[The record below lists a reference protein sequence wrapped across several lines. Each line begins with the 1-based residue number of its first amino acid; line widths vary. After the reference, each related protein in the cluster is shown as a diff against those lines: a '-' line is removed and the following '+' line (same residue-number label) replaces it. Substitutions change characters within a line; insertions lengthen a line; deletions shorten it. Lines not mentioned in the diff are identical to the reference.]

1 MKYEVIIE
9 RGPTSYGAHV
19 PKLPGC
25 IAVANTMDEVV
36 RLIGEA
42 IKLHVQGMKEDGL
55 PVPDPF
61 AWRARFQR
69 PPRDSSDD

>member
-1 MKYEVIIE
+1 MEFQVIIE
-9 RGPTSYGAHV
+9 KSPTGYGASV

-25 IAVANTMDEVV
+25 IAVAKTKEEVL

-55 PVPDPF
+55 PVADPF
-61 AWRARFQR
+61 AWRARFHR
-69 PPRDSSDD
+69 PPRNSSDN